1 MEPIAESLRVEH
13 EAELKLSTPAVQEEI
28 KAGEETVNTVYEE
41 IKEEDKLRRWNYINF
56 ARRIR
61 KMAREFIGGS
71 RQVSGFGLRIR
82 TEELKV
88 LEVNLQTSVTKFRL
102 KMDMLESKQIF
113 KTKLAPSN
121 ISLRLNL
128 VLRAS
133 PSFTSRMQKSA

>member
-13 EAELKLSTPAVQEEI
+13 EAQLKLTTPIIQEEL

-61 KMAREFIGGS
+61 KMASEFVGGQS
-71 RQVSGFGLRIR
+71 PGFGLRVL

-88 LEVNLQTSVTKFRL
+88 VEVSYINFLPRI
-102 KMDMLESKQIF
+102 D
-113 KTKLAPSN
+113 
-121 ISLRLNL
+121 
-128 VLRAS
+128 
-133 PSFTSRMQKSA
+133 